1 MDVERCTVIQTNYL
15 QEILA
20 SKDSMIEEHILKKKW
35 ISENE
40 ELIDEVRHNVKNAR
54 FHVYSTPILIA
65 ASTGSGKTT
74 FALNKLSQI
83 AQEQQ
88 GSVLFLSN
96 RAALIAQQKNIKK
109 TSKMPTPSVS
119 SESLDE
125 VYIFKNVI
133 LMTYQNFFAVFF

>member
-1 MDVERCTVIQTNYL
+1 MIQRNYL

-20 SKDSMIEEHILKKKW
+20 SKSSMIEEHILKKKW

-40 ELIDEVRHNVKNAR
+40 ELINEVRHNVKNAKIG
-54 FHVYSTPILIA
+54 VYPAPILIA
-65 ASTGSGKTT
+65 APTGSGKTT

-109 TSKMPTPSVS
+109 KTIEIQKLPII
-119 SESLDE
+119 ERR
-125 VYIFKNVI
+125 
-133 LMTYQNFFAVFF
+133 QNR